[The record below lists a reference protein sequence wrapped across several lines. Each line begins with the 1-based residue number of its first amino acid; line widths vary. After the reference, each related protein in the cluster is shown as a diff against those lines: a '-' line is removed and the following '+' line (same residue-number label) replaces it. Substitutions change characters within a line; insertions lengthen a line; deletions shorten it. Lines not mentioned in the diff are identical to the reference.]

1 MIVNGLGAVMMI
13 AGLVAAFAVGGLVD
27 LIWSKSD
34 AGIAVG
40 GLAFLLIAIS
50 SDLVFRWKNFRERG
64 RVRFVHP
71 LTGLLFP

>member
-40 GLAFLLIAIS
+40 GLAFLLGSLCNKFWSGCSPSPTPVMQRSGS
-50 SDLVFRWKNFRERG
+50 S
-64 RVRFVHP
+64 
-71 LTGLLFP
+71 